1 MYFAFNVTCWESF
14 YVYVF
19 RWNYTFGG
27 GMFTTFAD
35 FIGHLSLCFL
45 LKHERYSE
53 HFLEMMLHVFI
64 DMLSIYV
71 NMYSLI

>member
-1 MYFAFNVTCWESF
+1 MFSHLASV
-14 YVYVF
+14 
-19 RWNYTFGG
+19 RLGKHYTGDKSG
-27 GMFTTFAD
+27 WKDAVW
-35 FIGHLSLCFL
+35 
-45 LKHERYSE
+45 LKHERYCE

>member
-1 MYFAFNVTCWESF
+1 
-14 YVYVF
+14 
-19 RWNYTFGG
+19 
-27 GMFTTFAD
+27 MFTTFAD
-35 FIGHLSLCFL
+35 FIGHLSLCFVGCSPPLLILSDIYHVL